1 MGNFLRKNYI
11 KLLSILGVLLLT
23 VIGVTV
29 IKGGLKKTYA
39 NTNPRLLQYTQY
51 QDGDELIDGTE
62 YVTFDAYF
70 YENLNGTPTKIR
82 GEYLNINE
90 SADLWLDLH
99 VFGDVQL
106 KDAKIFLQNNN
117 TKTSGYLYSSS
128 IIPSNMMVPDG
139 GNIVLQPTI
148 AGSTFNN
155 TITITSK
162 ITNNLNSLSNST
174 NKVILTGT
182 VVKPN
187 GDEVSIV
194 KEVSYTVDWYLDDLV
209 SNIGKFGFKQSFP
222 YREVYGCPGQTLVGN
237 IAAYYHV
244 WTEENYKLSFYVTT
258 TANNPFLKSANIE
271 LKFLI

>member
-1 MGNFLRKNYI
+1 MGNFLKKNYI

-106 KDAKIFLQNNN
+106 KDAKIYLQNNN
-117 TKTSGYLYSSS
+117 T
-128 IIPSNMMVPDG
+128 
-139 GNIVLQPTI
+139 
-148 AGSTFNN
+148 
-155 TITITSK
+155 
-162 ITNNLNSLSNST
+162 
-174 NKVILTGT
+174 
-182 VVKPN
+182 
-187 GDEVSIV
+187 
-194 KEVSYTVDWYLDDLV
+194 
-209 SNIGKFGFKQSFP
+209 
-222 YREVYGCPGQTLVGN
+222 
-237 IAAYYHV
+237 
-244 WTEENYKLSFYVTT
+244 
-258 TANNPFLKSANIE
+258 
-271 LKFLI
+271 